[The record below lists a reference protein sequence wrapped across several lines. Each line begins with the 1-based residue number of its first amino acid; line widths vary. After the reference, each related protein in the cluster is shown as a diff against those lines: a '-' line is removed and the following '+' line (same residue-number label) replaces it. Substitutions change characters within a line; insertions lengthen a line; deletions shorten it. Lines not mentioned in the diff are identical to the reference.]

1 MGVLMRW
8 LRTVGLVAVGIA
20 LSASPSVAQTD
31 QHGKTHDLTPPP
43 ARVTVVD
50 FAASWCIPC
59 WKSLPRLQALAAQ
72 MPDVEFL
79 VVSVDDEVDG
89 RDQLVS
95 RINLTLPVIWDEN
108 HQLAERFAPQ
118 GMPAT
123 FVLDAEGSVIYQH
136 LGYDQDLW
144 NEFVRFL
151 ED

>member
-1 MGVLMRW
+1 MRW
-8 LRTVGLVAVGIA
+8 LRTIGFAAIGVALLA
-20 LSASPSVAQTD
+20 TPSVAQTD
-31 QHGKTHDLTPPP
+31 QNGKTYDLTPPF
-43 ARVTVVD
+43 ARITVVD

-59 WKSLPRLQALAAQ
+59 WKSLLRLQALAAQ
-72 MPDVEFL
+72 MPEVEFL
-79 VVSVDDEVDG
+79 VVSVDDEVHG

-95 RINLTLPVIWDEN
+95 RINLTLPVIWDED

-151 ED
+151 EQ